1 MPVTKGGVAKH
12 QDLPVPDCRDSEM
25 PGRPCFG
32 ALSRKSLKFEAV
44 EYSQNATHVRLQS
57 TQGHSRKWPRFKVGL
72 LFCELV
78 IYTHKYKRERF
89 NKKKQRCLRRMS

>member
-1 MPVTKGGVAKH
+1 MPVTKGGVARGIKAFLFLTVETVKC
-12 QDLPVPDCRDSEM
+12 QAGP
-25 PGRPCFG
+25 
-32 ALSRKSLKFEAV
+32 ALKSLEFEAV

-57 TQGHSRKWPRFKVGL
+57 TLGHSRKWLRFKVDL

-89 NKKKQRCLRRMS
+89 NKKTNAV